1 MASLEGTM
9 AARKWVKFPHASAA
23 FDYAGAK
30 LAKAWER
37 LHAGDQET
45 FPDKKHVA
53 AQQKKYPKLKSA
65 GEADAVAEA
74 LQEAWRDFH
83 RGEFQKAT
91 EAGEA
96 LGAIGATVANKA
108 EGIYATYL
116 AKEADRGAHFERC
129 ARRAEAAIAAL
140 PEEVNAHY
148 FHAFALGRY
157 SQTISITK
165 ALAQGLGGKIRE
177 SLERTLKLA
186 PRHAEAHT
194 ALGLYH
200 AEIIDKIGA
209 LVGGLTYG
217 AKADTGLKH
226 FQEALKLTP
235 HAPIAH
241 IEYANG
247 LLMMFGKKRLDEVV
261 KAYQAAAAL
270 KPMEAMEMLDIE
282 RARNELED

>member
-1 MASLEGTM
+1 M
-9 AARKWVKFPHASAA
+9 AAKKWVKFPHASAA

-30 LAKAWER
+30 LAKAWDR
-37 LHAGDQET
+37 LHAGDQEPY
-45 FPDKKHVA
+45 PDKKHIA
-53 AQQKKYPKLKSA
+53 ALQKKHPKLKDA
-65 GEADAVAEA
+65 GDAESVAET
-74 LQEAWRDFH
+74 LQDAWRDFH
-83 RGEFQKAT
+83 RGEFHKAT

-96 LGAIGATVANKA
+96 LGPLGATVANKA

-129 ARRAEAAIAAL
+129 AKRAEAAIAAM
-140 PEEVNAHY
+140 PDEVNAHY

-157 SQTISITK
+157 SQTISIAK

-186 PRHAEAHT
+186 PKHAEAHT

-209 LVGGLTYG
+209 FVGGLTYG
-217 AKADTGLKH
+217 AKAETGLKH

-241 IEYANG
+241 VELGNG
-247 LLMMFGKKRLDEVV
+247 LLMMFGKKRADDVV
-261 KAYQAAAAL
+261 KAYEAAVAL
-270 KPMEAMEMLDIE
+270 KPAEAMEALDIE
-282 RARNELED
+282 RAKSELG